1 MKKKTLTKRS
11 AQLKKKLAALRK
23 TNIKEI
29 ILWWQRLLVGW
40 AEYFVNLP
48 KRIKNLTRIE
58 IRVEIVNY
66 MTALVFAYLVGA
78 ILVGAGFYLK
88 KIPLNDN
95 FGWVAANVFPLP
107 AEIVGFR
114 TITLKDIADQEK
126 IIYFFAEQSNSSLGS
141 RLEVD
146 GKVME
151 SLQEVR
157 LAQKTLDKYGIKVT
171 KEDVDEVM
179 NQIEEEN
186 DGKEQVEQLL
196 QTLYGM
202 STVRFRGIVFDQL
215 ARDKIQSEVLKTIKV
230 NHILVSEEG
239 KAREVKEK
247 VEKGEQSFADAARE
261 YSQDL
266 KANET
271 GGLIR
276 SNLDTD
282 FVGRDSGLAKE
293 FIDAS
298 FALEPGQISEPVKTE
313 FGWHIIKVD
322 EVRGYIDMTYADW
335 LKDAQ
340 VNTFIWRLY
349 RP

>member
-1 MKKKTLTKRS
+1 MKKKTLAKKL
-11 AQLKKKLAALRK
+11 AQFKKKLLSLRK
-23 TNIKEI
+23 MNVKEVI
-29 ILWWQRLLVGW
+29 FWWQRLLVGW

-48 KRIKNLTRIE
+48 KRIQRLTRAE
-58 IRVEIVNY
+58 IRVKIVRY
-66 MTALVFAYLVGA
+66 MVAVTIAYFISAVV
-78 ILVGAGFYLK
+78 IGAGFYLK
-88 KIPLNDN
+88 RIPLNN
-95 FGWVAANVFPLP
+95 SFGWVAANVFPLP
-107 AEIVGFR
+107 AEVVGLRAVTF
-114 TITLKDIADQEK
+114 KDIADQEK
-126 IIYFFAEQSNSSLGS
+126 IIYFFAKQSNSSLGN

-146 GKVME
+146 NKVME
-151 SLQEVR
+151 SVQEVR
-157 LAQKTLDKYGIKVT
+157 LAQKTLDKYGIKVS
-171 KEDVDEVM
+171 KEDVDKVM
-179 NQIEEEN
+179 SQIEEEN
-186 DGKEQVEQLL
+186 EGKEQVEQLL
-196 QTLYGM
+196 QALYGM
-202 STVRFRGIVFDQL
+202 STVRFRSVVFDQL

-261 YSQDL
+261 HSQDT

-276 SNLDTD
+276 SSLDTD

-293 FIDAS
+293 FIDAA
-298 FALEPGQISEPVKTE
+298 FALEPGKISDPVKTE

-322 EVRGYIDMTYADW
+322 EVRGHIDMTYADW

-340 VNTFIWRLY
+340 VNTLIWRLY